1 MEVSIRQ
8 TYYNKLNPTL
18 LSICRQTIHNF
29 YMNISEH
36 KIGAKGILTTN
47 RGKIKLKNNL
57 YKRVVLTLNNYHTII
72 IRLRRGEK

>member
-8 TYYNKLNPTL
+8 TFYNKLNPTL
-18 LSICRQTIHNF
+18 LSICHQTIHNF

-47 RGKIKLKNNL
+47 RGKIKLKNNIL
-57 YKRVVLTLNNYHTII
+57 YGGKEKKDRNNKRNTI
-72 IRLRRGEK
+72 